1 MSTYKKHCILDA
13 FLLNYTYS
21 ERKGEFIM
29 KDKVKG
35 LIIGLSIGSLIAG
48 SAAYASA
55 TQIEVVFKNIKY
67 MFDGVEKKST
77 QGQGF
82 VYNNTTYVPL
92 RFVSEALGKKVQ
104 WDEKNQTIWFGDK
117 TGKTT
122 VTPSTDVKPAAGAT
136 TAAVYKGG
144 SLSTQDY
151 NTFLAIIQLYNP
163 DNTKSLA
170 DAAFKEQVLKDDI
183 TLKILAKRG
192 QALTVKSFKEDA
204 AVQLAQLKTDFAQVF
219 GTQVS
224 WDQRLLDLKLT
235 EANMLTYLEER
246 LLGNVYLTSKVSDSS
261 LRDDYIKG
269 LATNAYDN
277 ATVSHILISLTLADG
292 TTRTPEDALKRANEV
307 IAKLNAGEAFADLAK
322 QYSDDPGSKDNGG
335 QYESTNVNSW
345 VTEFKDA
352 VIALPL
358 NKVSEPVLSQFGY
371 HIIRVDAK
379 STTTYEQAKDTL
391 SASHIQQAYQDF
403 TTKELPGLIVSTNI
417 K

>member
-1 MSTYKKHCILDA
+1 
-13 FLLNYTYS
+13 
-21 ERKGEFIM
+21 M

-35 LIIGLSIGSLIAG
+35 LIIGLSIGSLVAG

-67 MFDGVEKKST
+67 MFDGVEKKTT
-77 QGQGF
+77 QQGF

-92 RFVSEALGKKVQ
+92 RFVGEALGKKVE
-104 WDEKNQTIWFGDK
+104 WDEKNQTIWLGDK
-117 TGKTT
+117 KA
-122 VTPSTDVKPAAGAT
+122 TPSAGVTA
-136 TAAVYKGG
+136 AAVYKGG

-151 NTFLAIIQLYNP
+151 NTFLAIVQLYNP
-163 DNTKSLA
+163 EYTKSLA
-170 DAAFKEQVLKDDI
+170 DAAFKEQMLKDDI

-204 AVQLAQLKTDFAQVF
+204 AAQLAQLKIQFAQVF
-219 GTQVS
+219 GTEVS

-235 EANMLTYLEER
+235 DANMLTYLEER
-246 LLGNVYLTSKVSDSS
+246 LLGNVYLTSKVSDGS
-261 LRDDYIKG
+261 LRDEYIKG
-269 LATNAYDN
+269 LTTNAYTN
-277 ATVSHILISLTLADG
+277 ATVSHILISLTLEDG

-379 STTTYEQAKDTL
+379 STTTFEQAKDTL

-403 TTKELPGLIVSTNI
+403 TTKELPGLIVSTSL

>member
-1 MSTYKKHCILDA
+1 
-13 FLLNYTYS
+13 
-21 ERKGEFIM
+21 M

-55 TQIEVVFKNIKY
+55 TQIEVVFKSIKY
-67 MFDGVEKKST
+67 MFNGVEKKST

-92 RFVSEALGKKVQ
+92 RFVGEALGQEVK
-104 WDEKNQTIWFGDK
+104 WDEKNQTVWFSDK
-117 TGKTT
+117 PAAK
-122 VTPSTDVKPAAGAT
+122 PTDVKPATGAKA
-136 TAAVYKGG
+136 AAVYKGG
-144 SLSTQDY
+144 SLSTQDF
-151 NTFLAIIQLYNP
+151 NTFLAIMQLYNP
-163 DNTKSLA
+163 DYTKSLT
-170 DAAFKEQVLKDDI
+170 DAAFNEQMLKDDI

-192 QALTVKSFKEDA
+192 QALTGKSFKEDA
-204 AVQLAQLKTDFAQVF
+204 AAQLADLKIQFAQVF
-219 GTQVS
+219 GTEVT
-224 WDQRLLDLKLT
+224 WDKRLLELKIT
-235 EANMLTYLEER
+235 DANMVTYLEER

-269 LATNAYDN
+269 LSTNAYDN
-277 ATVSHILISLTLADG
+277 ATVSHILISLTLEDG
-292 TTRTPEDALKRANEV
+292 TARTPEDALKRANEV

-322 QYSDDPGSKDNGG
+322 QYSDDAGSKDNGG
-335 QYESTNVNSW
+335 QYESTNVNGW

-379 STTTYEQAKDTL
+379 SQTTFEQAKEAL
-391 SASHIQQAYQDF
+391 SANHIQQAYQTF
-403 TTKELPGLIVSTNI
+403 TTNELPGLIVSTPS

>member
-1 MSTYKKHCILDA
+1 
-13 FLLNYTYS
+13 
-21 ERKGEFIM
+21 M

-117 TGKTT
+117 TATT
-122 VTPSTDVKPAAGAT
+122 VTPSPGVKPAAGAT

-151 NTFLAIIQLYNP
+151 NTFLAITQLYNP

-170 DAAFKEQVLKDDI
+170 DAAFKAQMLKDDI

-192 QALTVKSFKEDA
+192 QALAVKSFKEDT
-204 AVQLAQLKTDFAQVF
+204 AVQLVQLKTQFAQVF

-246 LLGNVYLTSKVSDSS
+246 LLGNVYLTSKVSESS

-352 VIALPL
+352 VISLPL

-371 HIIRVDAK
+371 HIIRVDAR
-379 STTTYEQAKDTL
+379 SQTTYEQAKESL
-391 SASHIQQAYQDF
+391 SANQIQQIYQNF
-403 TTKELPGLIVSTNI
+403 VTNELPGLIVSTTI